1 MPSLL
6 LQTELPLLKC
16 VCRHLWEWEPIIEMK
31 SIHSSK
37 PKEGKVVRLR
47 AFKDWLVMAIDK
59 NDKSTYAWFKNC
71 AVDVFFSENVDK
83 F

>member
-1 MPSLL
+1 
-6 LQTELPLLKC
+6 
-16 VCRHLWEWEPIIEMK
+16 
-31 SIHSSK
+31 
-37 PKEGKVVRLR
+37 
-47 AFKDWLVMAIDK
+47 MAIDK